1 MYIHFLLEMPYI
13 GRVRY
18 REVSSGGQ
26 CDLGAKSD
34 VHCREVLAIKCPLH
48 RAFVMRV

>member
-1 MYIHFLLEMPYI
+1 MPYI

-18 REVSSGGQ
+18 REVSSRGQ
-26 CDLGAKSD
+26 CDLGAKND

-48 RAFVMRV
+48 